1 MLLVPEQRGKYPNV
15 NVGAYKAAARLL
27 VPEQRGKY
35 PKNMVGIG
43 IGIGVGVGV
52 GAIKAGST
60 PCCWYRHHKSGVG
73 ALLGGAFLKEKPKLL
88 KF

>member
-1 MLLVPEQRGKYPNV
+1 MLAPTNTKLLLGCWYRHHKSGVNTQMLNV
-15 NVGAYKAAARLL
+15 
-27 VPEQRGKY
+27 
-35 PKNMVGIG
+35 
-43 IGIGVGVGV
+43 GVGVGV